1 MERQIRRGCQL
12 IRSANTSER
21 TKAMTHESFTFSEMD
36 IAAAL
41 RGLRESL
48 GRSQDVMA
56 QMLGCSLPA
65 YQKWEMGT
73 LAPGGEW
80 LIKMLQL
87 CPDEETRNAFRIRA
101 ERRSGPREKIEPH
114 PTGSLGAEE
123 RREYRRM
130 AREAVEMMFECGEE
144 GVAAADARLR
154 DFAVNLDQAA
164 RYYQQQA
171 RTKRGSGS

>member
-1 MERQIRRGCQL
+1 MGNERFTL
-12 IRSANTSER
+12 SE
-21 TKAMTHESFTFSEMD
+21 TD
-36 IAAAL
+36 IAVAL
-41 RGLRESL
+41 RGLREAL

-73 LAPGGEW
+73 LVPGGEW

-101 ERRSGPREKIEPH
+101 ERRASNRQKIEPH
-114 PTGSLGAEE
+114 PAGRLSAEE
-123 RREYRRM
+123 RRDYRRM
-130 AREAVEMMFECGEE
+130 AREAVEIMFECGEG

-154 DFAVNLDQAA
+154 DFAMNMEQAA
-164 RYYQQQA
+164 QYYRQKVQ
-171 RTKRGSGS
+171 TKRTNRE